1 MRDMQHV
8 PEPAPRRRPTRERGG
23 TPAAKPRRSCV
34 ACRQVKAKRELLRV
48 VRTPAGRIEV
58 DVTGKLAGRG
68 AYLCRDHTCLN
79 QALKQRKLDRALG
92 AAISPE
98 VGEALKEQIAG
109 VAGPDSAGQRQ
120 VADEGA

>member
-1 MRDMQHV
+1 
-8 PEPAPRRRPTRERGG
+8 
-23 TPAAKPRRSCV
+23 
-34 ACRQVKAKRELLRV
+34 V
-48 VRTPAGRIEV
+48 VRTPAGHIEV

-98 VGEALKEQIAG
+98 VGEALKEQVQGAG
-109 VAGPDSAGQRQ
+109 GPDPAGQRQ